1 MKKTAAYRVIW
12 ISIFSNLI
20 LFIIK
25 YIAGTRINSIAVVA
39 DAWHSLSDTLT
50 SIVVIAGFWI
60 ASKPPDKEHPY
71 GHGRAESI
79 AAIIV
84 ATLLGMI
91 ALNFIV
97 DSFERISG
105 RVAVHYGYFA
115 MAALLATVVVK
126 ETLAQYSMRIG
137 KKLNSPALIADGW
150 HHRSDSISSGAILLG
165 ALLAGSFWW
174 IDGVMG
180 LMVAAL
186 LLQATYTIMKS
197 SVSSILGEKPT
208 DEMVDNMKKAAYG
221 VHPEIT
227 DIHNVKVHSYGDYHE
242 LMFDMRLPPD
252 MAVDNAHNIATDVEK
267 AIYKDLDIRSTV
279 HIEPYKENNS
289 KYL

>member
-1 MKKTAAYRVIW
+1 MKKTAAYKIIW

-79 AAIIV
+79 AAVIV

-105 RVAVHYGYFA
+105 HVAVHYGYFA
-115 MAALLATVVVK
+115 MTALLATVVVK
-126 ETLAQYSMRIG
+126 EILAQYSMRIG
-137 KKLNSPALIADGW
+137 KKLNSPALISDGW

-186 LLQATYTIMKS
+186 LLQATYTILKS
-197 SVSSILGEKPT
+197 SVSSILGEKPSN
-208 DEMVDNMKKAAYG
+208 EMVDNMKKTAYG

-242 LMFDMRLPPD
+242 LMFDMRLPPN
-252 MAVDNAHNIATDVEK
+252 MPVDNAHTIATDVEK
-267 AIYKDLDIRSTV
+267 AIYNDLDIRSTV
-279 HIEPYKENNS
+279 HIEPYKEKDS